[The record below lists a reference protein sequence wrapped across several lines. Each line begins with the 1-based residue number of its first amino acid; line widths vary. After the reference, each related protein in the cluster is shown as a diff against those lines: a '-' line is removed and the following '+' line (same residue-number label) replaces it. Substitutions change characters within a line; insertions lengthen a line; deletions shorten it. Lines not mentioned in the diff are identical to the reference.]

1 MENHDRKHLTISYFA
16 VLVTAMAV
24 YILSCAP
31 GVLWQDSGMFYYRI
45 WHNDIEG
52 KLGLALSHPLYH
64 MIGIAVKYIP
74 WGEFAYRVNLISAV
88 AAAAAVA
95 NVFLLLRL
103 WLGENLPA
111 VLGATTLA
119 FSWTCWQFG
128 SIAKDWTLYLAIFS
142 TELIMLLQYV
152 KTKRIVFLYLLAFF
166 NGLAIADNMCAVFT
180 LACYLVLWTVLLMQK
195 QITLR
200 HIAIMIALWIMSAAP
215 YEYLVIKNIIQTHNF
230 AATMAS
236 VFFGN
241 RWEKD
246 VLNAA
251 VSSRI
256 IKENL
261 MFMAYNFPTPNVIF
275 FFIGLYGLGKISPTR
290 GFAGVLGASLILFF
304 VFAFRYTVPD
314 RYAFFIPFFCLVSV
328 LVGVGFNSVLA
339 GLARPYRRVLCWA
352 VLILALLPIPVYIV
366 APIAAEKMQFN
377 LFTRREIPYRNVY
390 TWFLRPWQTGYNGAE
405 RFAKEALSSVE
416 KEAIIIAD
424 GTTVYPLWYV
434 QTIKGISPQVK
445 VVSLHGSYQ
454 SPVAFP
460 KEDTIER
467 LMADHSVYV
476 VSPAVGYCP
485 GFLLDRYNFVR
496 AGVLWRVVEQK

>member
-1 MENHDRKHLTISYFA
+1 MENHNRKYLTISYFA

-64 MIGIAVKYIP
+64 LIGIAAKYIP

-88 AAAAAVA
+88 AGAVAIA

-119 FSWTCWQFG
+119 LSWTCWQFS

-152 KTKRIVFLYLLAFF
+152 KTKRVGFLYLLAFF
-166 NGLAIADNMCAVFT
+166 NGLALADNMCAVFT
-180 LACYLVLWTVLLMQK
+180 LACYLVLWAVLLTQK

-200 HIAIMIALWIMSAAP
+200 HIAIMIALWIMGAAP

-241 RWEKD
+241 SWKKNT
-246 VLNAA
+246 LNAA
-251 VSSRI
+251 VSGRI

-261 MFMAYNFPTPNVIF
+261 IFIAYNFSTPNVIF

-290 GFAGVLGASLILFF
+290 GFAGVFWASLILFF
-304 VFAFRYTVPD
+304 VFAFRYTIPD
-314 RYAFFIPFFCLVSV
+314 RYAFFIPFFCLVSI
-328 LVGVGFNSVLA
+328 LTGVGFNSVLA
-339 GLARPYRRVLCWA
+339 GLARPYRRALCRT
-352 VLILALLPIPVYIV
+352 VFILALLPIPVYIV
-366 APIAAEKMQFN
+366 APIVAEKMQFN
-377 LFTRREIPYRNVY
+377 LSTGREIPYRNSY

-424 GTTVYPLWYV
+424 GTTVCPLWYV
-434 QTIKGISPQVK
+434 QTVKGISPQVK
-445 VVSLHGSYQ
+445 VVSSHGSYQ
-454 SPVAFP
+454 NPVAFP
-460 KEDTIER
+460 TEDTIER
-467 LMADHSVYV
+467 LMADHAVYV
-476 VSPAVGYCP
+476 VSPVAGYCP
-485 GFLLDRYNFVR
+485 RFLLDRYNFVR
-496 AGVLWRVVEQK
+496 SGVLWRVVEQK